1 MVEGAS
7 GRMADAEK
15 AFREAV
21 SRDGKDAE
29 YAYNLGLAL
38 ARQGKKEEAASLF
51 RRSLEIRPDFRAPRE
66 RLREMRAVEAH

>member
-1 MVEGAS
+1 MVEGAA

-21 SRDGKDAE
+21 NRDGKDAE

-38 ARQGKKEEAASLF
+38 LRQGKREEAGALF
-51 RRSLEIRPDFRAPRE
+51 RKSAELRPDFRAPRE
-66 RLREMRAVEAH
+66 RLAEMGAGR